1 MLPRQ
6 SQDSVRTP
14 MKLAANIRP
23 QIRIHSGSRTLYSIV
38 GFFGIRY
45 PVRGS
50 IPIAMLQ
57 RNAFGA
63 PLPYNELLVTD
74 EDETMRGG
82 KSWSSLALEVFSIIL
97 GVLLALAVSEWQ
109 QAREDEK
116 RAAKALQTVKLELQ
130 ANRDILRRIHENNQ
144 QTIDKARAAG
154 PEESEDLQF
163 IPGVQ
168 VRSTAWDTL
177 LATGVSAHV
186 DYALLLALSET
197 YSIQAI
203 YRQTGMQLVDA
214 SMTMAAMATVQ
225 GTDIDNEVMQD
236 RFMGYFTM
244 LLAMEEALIESY
256 GGSLALFGW
265 LPATSTAPSEDE
277 QGL

>member
-63 PLPYNELLVTD
+63 PLPYNKRLVSD

-225 GTDIDNEVMQD
+225 STDIDNEVMQD

-265 LPATSTAPSEDE
+265 LPATSPAPSEDK